1 MNLFI
6 FFALPLA
13 IILLSIVFQKILK
26 CPILVAITVFAIGL
40 IVSFVAFSSTLA
52 EALIATII
60 YSIIAFV
67 TASIVKIICECI
79 QRFRRCSSSC
89 ICNNVEDDNCGCNND
104 ENNNC
109 GCDNNSNNNAIPA
122 SNDIA
127 IRANFA
133 PCNNNNGRTGS
144 IRGCYRRM

>member
-1 MNLFI
+1 MILFI

-13 IILLSIVFQKILK
+13 IILLSIVLQKILR
-26 CPILVAITVFAIGL
+26 CPILVAITIFAIGL
-40 IVSFVAFSSTLA
+40 IVSFIAFSSRLA

-67 TASIVKIICECI
+67 TAFVVKIICECM
-79 QRFRRCSSSC
+79 QRFIRCNSNC
-89 ICNNVEDDNCGCNND
+89 ICNNDDNNNCGCNNND
-104 ENNNC
+104 NNNC
-109 GCDNNSNNNAIPA
+109 GCNSNSNNNALPT

-127 IRANFA
+127 IRANFS

>member
-1 MNLFI
+1 MILFI

-13 IILLSIVFQKILK
+13 IILLSIVLQKILR

-79 QRFRRCSSSC
+79 QKFRRCNSNC
-89 ICNNVEDDNCGCNND
+89 LCNNDESNNCGCNSHS
-104 ENNNC
+104 NNNC
-109 GCDNNSNNNAIPA
+109 LCDSNDNNNVVPT

-127 IRANFA
+127 IRANFS

>member
-13 IILLSIVFQKILK
+13 IILLSIVFQKILR
-26 CPILVAITVFAIGL
+26 CPILVAITVFAVGL
-40 IVSFVAFSSTLA
+40 IVSFVAFLGTLA

-67 TASIVKIICECI
+67 TASIVKIVCECI
-79 QRFRRCSSSC
+79 QRFRRCNSNC
-89 ICNNVEDDNCGCNND
+89 ICNND

-109 GCDNNSNNNAIPA
+109 ECNNNNCCNNSHSINNAIPA

>member
-1 MNLFI
+1 MILFI

-13 IILLSIVFQKILK
+13 IILLSIVLQKILR

-67 TASIVKIICECI
+67 TASIVRIICEGI
-79 QRFRRCSSSC
+79 QRFRRCNCNSNC
-89 ICNNVEDDNCGCNND
+89 ICNND

-109 GCDNNSNNNAIPA
+109 ECNNKNNCECNNNDNAIPT

-127 IRANFA
+127 IRANFS